1 ITTFFASSV
10 IGSPNGS
17 AVWTVAEGG
26 GVWSG
31 CGGAEAG
38 GAGDG
43 LAAGGGAADGPG
55 DGPAGPCRGAGGACR
70 CTQRRTPKRTS
81 AAKGVNAA
89 NAKERKP
96 GRRVHGGFIHSS
108 PGPDSGRSG
117 WRHPNTRAAFSSHD
131 RSVICSA
138 GWSRCDRWPYKAGGT
153 GYFHE

>member
-1 ITTFFASSV
+1 MPCLSSSVFSSLNESIKASNAESQLALPFTITTFFASSA

-26 GVWSG
+26 GVCSV
-31 CGGAEAG
+31 CGDAEAG

-43 LAAGGGAADGPG
+43 LAAWGGAADGPG
-55 DGPAGPCRGAGGACR
+55 DGLAGTSGEAGADGCCASA
-70 CTQRRTPKRTS
+70 TPPKRTS

-108 PGPDSGRSG
+108 PGPDS
-117 WRHPNTRAAFSSHD
+117 
-131 RSVICSA
+131 
-138 GWSRCDRWPYKAGGT
+138 
-153 GYFHE
+153 